1 MVFYLDFF
9 YFINLFI
16 FFKFIL
22 GFIFLFFGIY
32 FFILPQEFIIGGLEG
47 ILIFLDKIFF
57 YKNNKQNYF
66 FTKNNV
72 IIIIRIIFLFLSLL
86 LHGFLFFLKTLI
98 ITLFFSFGFKLFD
111 YWKIN
116 QNFIIYKFPNFI
128 KNNKIYE
135 LFLSII
141 IIILSVSAGCGFIFS
156 VDACTGGTD
165 CIFLKLHLSYKIELF
180 YILFFTDG
188 LVIIISFLIDF
199 YRKINNKKIIFVK
212 YICSYI
218 CFFTVSFIINILNKY
233 NFLSLDNLY
242 IK

>member
-1 MVFYLDFF
+1 MFF
-9 YFINLFI
+9 LEYFDLINLFI
-16 FFKFIL
+16 FLKFFL

-32 FFILPQEFIIGGLEG
+32 FFILPKEFIIGGLESS
-47 ILIFLDKIFF
+47 LIFLDKIFF
-57 YKNNKQNYF
+57 YKNGKQNYF

-72 IIIIRIIFLFLSLL
+72 IVIIRIIFLFLSLF
-86 LHGFLFFLKTLI
+86 LHSWLFFLKTLI
-98 ITLFFSFGFKLFD
+98 ITLFFSFCFRLFD
-111 YWKIN
+111 YFKID
-116 QNFIIYKFPNFI
+116 QNFFIYKFPNFI

-141 IIILSVSAGCGFIFS
+141 IIILSVGFGCGFIFS
-156 VDACTGGTD
+156 VNACTGGTD
-165 CIFLKLHLSYKIELF
+165 CIFLKLHLEYKIELF

-188 LVIIISFLIDF
+188 LIIIISFLIDF

-233 NFLSLDNLY
+233 

>member
-1 MVFYLDFF
+1 MKYFD
-9 YFINLFI
+9 FINLFI

-32 FFILPQEFIIGGLEG
+32 FFILPKDFIIGGLEG
-47 ILIFLDKIFF
+47 SLIFLDKIFF
-57 YKNNKQNYF
+57 YKNGKQNHF

-72 IIIIRIIFLFLSLL
+72 IVIIRIIFLFLSFFFHDLP
-86 LHGFLFFLKTLI
+86 FFLKTLI
-98 ITLFFSFGFKLFD
+98 ITIFFSFCFKLFD
-111 YWKIN
+111 YYKIN
-116 QNFIIYKFPNFI
+116 KNFFIYKFPNFI
-128 KNNKIYE
+128 KNNNIYE

-141 IIILSVSAGCGFIFS
+141 IIILSVGFGCGFIFS
-156 VDACTGGTD
+156 IDACTGGTD
-165 CIFLKLHLSYKIELF
+165 CIFLKLNLKYNIELF

-188 LVIIISFLIDF
+188 LIIIISFLIDL

-233 NFLSLDNLY
+233 